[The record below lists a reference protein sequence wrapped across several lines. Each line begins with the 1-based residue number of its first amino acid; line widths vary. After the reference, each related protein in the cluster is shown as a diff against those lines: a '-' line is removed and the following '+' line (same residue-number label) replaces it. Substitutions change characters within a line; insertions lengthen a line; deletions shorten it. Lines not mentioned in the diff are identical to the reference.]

1 MEIIFSGGLVGQ
13 IIMGAIFLMLFFAIY
28 LYLERLM
35 AIKAASKMDQTFM
48 TQIRMHLQQGKLEN
62 AKMLCASTNSPVAR
76 LIEKGISRIGKPLN
90 DINIAIE
97 NAGKLE
103 VYKLEKNVSM
113 LATISGAGPMTG
125 FLGTVVGMVMAF
137 HEMAQSGSN
146 KIEMSVL
153 AEGIYTAMMTTVVGL
168 IVGIIAYVGYNHLVS
183 ITDKVVHIMEVNAV
197 DFLDLLNRTGLSMN
211 LEAEIKS
218 TQNSTSSITDIVFL
232 LLIFFMIAVTTM
244 TTTNALDL
252 VPPDAFGQADEVET
266 VSVSVDDKFN
276 YYIDKQQYP
285 EDDLENGLKTILNGQ
300 KEPNIVLNCG

>member
-1 MEIIFSGGLVGQ
+1 MSLLLQADSLSQAAAQVAEDVATKKELTLMEIIFSGGLVGQ
-13 IIMGAIFLMLFFAIY
+13 VIMGAIFLMLFFAIY

-35 AIKAASKMDQTFM
+35 AIKAASKMDQNFM
-48 TQIRMHLQQGKLEN
+48 TQIRMHLQQGKIDN

-183 ITDKVVHIMEVNAV
+183 ITDKVVHMMEVNAV
-197 DFLDLLNRTGLSMN
+197 DFLDLLN
-211 LEAEIKS
+211 
-218 TQNSTSSITDIVFL
+218 
-232 LLIFFMIAVTTM
+232 
-244 TTTNALDL
+244 
-252 VPPDAFGQADEVET
+252 
-266 VSVSVDDKFN
+266 
-276 YYIDKQQYP
+276 
-285 EDDLENGLKTILNGQ
+285 
-300 KEPNIVLNCG
+300 EPA